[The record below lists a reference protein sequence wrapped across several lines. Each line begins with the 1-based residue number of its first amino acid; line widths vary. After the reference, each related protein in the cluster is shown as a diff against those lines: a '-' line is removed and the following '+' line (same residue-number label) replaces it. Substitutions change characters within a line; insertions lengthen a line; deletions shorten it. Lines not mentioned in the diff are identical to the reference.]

1 MASLPKPRPIHSS
14 EAQAREMMEEA
25 RKEFEEKYQRK
36 VRDVAAGE

>member
-1 MASLPKPRPIHSS
+1 
-14 EAQAREMMEEA
+14 MMEEA